1 MKTSEMK
8 KLSVDELNQKGSDLR
23 KELFNLR
30 LQLSKGELQN
40 NMRVRDV
47 RKDVAKVLTIISEK
61 TRDIKNA

>member
-8 KLSVDELNQKGSDLR
+8 ALSVDELKQKGSDLR

-47 RKDVAKVLTIISEK
+47 RKDVARVLTIISEK